1 MENKMQTLDLFTA
14 TAANANLFNEENKA
28 QKAHTRSTLG
38 STIKNAVQNALRYIE
53 INYGGKALEISADE
67 KVSILFSA
75 TIKTKSKNFLAPI
88 FKHTQFI
95 ISKNYNHESNKNHNH
110 QEST

>member
-38 STIKNAVQNALRYIE
+38 STIKKNAVQNTIDYITK
-53 INYGGKALEISADE
+53 NYGGSILNVSTDE
-67 KVSILFSA
+67 KSLDIIFTDYQNNIKELFSA
-75 TIKTKSKNFLAPI
+75 NFQTYAI
-88 FKHTQFI
+88 
-95 ISKNYNHESNKNHNH
+95 YNL
-110 QEST
+110 